1 MSSRTSLL
9 KIILKGFSFKILNPL
24 LYWLHAEN
32 IENGSLIWWARI
44 AIAKYH
50 RQGGLNNRDVFLRV
64 LGAGLLRSGCLH
76 VWLLVCRW
84 LPYSHG
90 GPGER
95 KRDTHILRE
104 RDLSS
109 PPLLFWVGLSALVTM
124 LLTRNAWGLPTWA
137 LLLVTAL
144 RHFWTEPVLT
154 RTGFVVLIMISRP
167 TSATAIHDLWKY
179 KDSYS

>member
-1 MSSRTSLL
+1 MYILNVLMLSRTSLL
-9 KIILKGFSFKILNPL
+9 KIILKVFYFKILNLL
-24 LYWLHAEN
+24 LYWLHAKN

-64 LGAGLLRSGCLH
+64 LGAGFLRSGCLH

-104 RDLSS
+104 REI
-109 PPLLFWVGLSALVTM
+109 
-124 LLTRNAWGLPTWA
+124 WA
-137 LLLVTAL
+137 LLLFCSGLVSAL
-144 RHFWTEPVLT
+144 W
-154 RTGFVVLIMISRP
+154 
-167 TSATAIHDLWKY
+167 
-179 KDSYS
+179 